1 MSVQPVLSSSTAEQ
15 RPGLGANGGALSPP
29 DSSPVVVMPLSS
41 TMLLIRSAVLIAC
54 LVLVPGLAL
63 VGVSWLDRFTSEA
76 TAESDALDEVA
87 DGNGAHELDEL
98 QQLAGVTGV
107 AKEHT
112 PEQPLRITPDT
123 VPAFFGEQSPT
134 QKPYWEQNGETA
146 ATGDVAAAVAQS
158 QVNPRITGVT
168 MADEATQPG
177 HPAAHQLAAN
187 QHLSG
192 NSLAGQPAGAQP
204 MASQQATDTVPAAP
218 RRPWATRA
226 SDMARAMAQSHV
238 SSPQPQAQSAAMAQP
253 QTAVQ
258 PQATAQPYAV
268 TQPYAAAQPQVSP
281 QPQAQI
287 QQAALHTEAV
297 AHVAGGTSPAVDQ
310 QGALQA
316 MIGRLRSMGA
326 AYFRLENWG
335 QLSYFRCE
343 MPLPENPRYHA
354 YFEATNAD
362 PIVAVREVMEKV
374 EKWQQQAAGPMI
386 AAPPQQPGAPL
397 HR

>member
-1 MSVQPVLSSSTAEQ
+1 MSVQPVLSSSTAESS
-15 RPGLGANGGALSPP
+15 PGLGAGGGTLSPP

-41 TMLLIRSAVLIAC
+41 AMLVIRSAVLLAC
-54 LVLVPGLAL
+54 LVIVPGLAL
-63 VGVSWLDRFTSEA
+63 VGVSWLDRFTTEA
-76 TAESDALDEVA
+76 TAENDTLGEAA
-87 DGNGAHELDEL
+87 DGTTAGELDEL
-98 QQLAGVTGV
+98 QQLAGMAGV

-112 PEQPLRITPDT
+112 PEQPLRIAPNT

-134 QKPYWEQNGETA
+134 QKPYWEQSDATTA
-146 ATGDVAAAVAQS
+146 NSDVAAAVAQS
-158 QVNPRITGVT
+158 QANPRITGVT
-168 MADEATQPG
+168 MADEAAQPG
-177 HPAAHQLAAN
+177 NAGADPFAAN
-187 QHLSG
+187 QHLLG
-192 NSLAGQPAGAQP
+192 QSLAGQSPAVPPAGAQLIGN
-204 MASQQATDTVPAAP
+204 QQTTDNAAAPP

-226 SDMARAMAQSHV
+226 SDIAQAMAQSHV
-238 SSPQPQAQSAAMAQP
+238 SSQPQAQPQAMAQP
-253 QTAVQ
+253 YSVS
-258 PQATAQPYAV
+258 
-268 TQPYAAAQPQVSP
+268 QPQVSP
-281 QPQAQI
+281 PPRGPVQQPPV
-287 QQAALHTEAV
+287 QQAAMQTEAV
-297 AHVAGGTSPAVDQ
+297 AYVTGGTTSGVDQ

-316 MIGRLRSMGA
+316 MIARLRGMGA

-386 AAPPQQPGAPL
+386 AAPPQQPGTPL